1 MAVHSKKDQSTF
13 TCITLVCK
21 IKGAVSKG
29 QRSLFVAHKML
40 DTSSKKKEK
49 KKKKKKMKT
58 GNFSMHCAFRQWKDN
73 IPIDLPSTFFS

>member
-1 MAVHSKKDQSTF
+1 MAVYPKKDQYTF

-40 DTSSKKKEK
+40 DTSSKKKK
-49 KKKKKKMKT
+49 KKKKKK
-58 GNFSMHCAFRQWKDN
+58 KDEN
-73 IPIDLPSTFFS
+73 R

>member
-1 MAVHSKKDQSTF
+1 MAVHPKKDQYTF

-40 DTSSKKKEK
+40 ETSSKKKK
-49 KKKKKKMKT
+49 RKKKKKKMKT
-58 GNFSMHCAFRQWKDN
+58 GNFSMHCTFCQWKDN

>member
-40 DTSSKKKEK
+40 ETSSKKKKKEKEK
-49 KKKKKKMKT
+49 KK
-58 GNFSMHCAFRQWKDN
+58 R
-73 IPIDLPSTFFS
+73 

>member
-40 DTSSKKKEK
+40 ETSSKKKQ
-49 KKKKKKMKT
+49 KKKKKMKT
-58 GNFSMHCAFRQWKDN
+58 GNFSLLCAFRQWEDN